1 MLFTRRIVRRFTPEE
16 QEEYN
21 RLSQQPR
28 QSLARFLP
36 DGTLCWNRGAA
47 RKLILLSTSLSFHHL
62 ESSMTADS
70 IKKWKDT
77 PNLLWEILKL
87 LRIKQ
92 GNLGRFTLPRL
103 FMPPLFLSP
112 FTPFSRHRRVFCH
125 REVTVAPFSCRR
137 LVFPLLMPYVRPI
150 SSWPFT
156 LSSHRNNMA
165 SFNWSHPQGHRNPL
179 NDGIYLI
186 KPTS

>member
-1 MLFTRRIVRRFTPEE
+1 MPYTRRILCRFTPEE

-21 RLSQQPR
+21 RLCQQPR
-28 QSLARFLP
+28 RSLARFLP

-62 ESSMTADS
+62 ESSLTADS

-87 LRIKQ
+87 LRMKQ
-92 GNLGRFTLPRL
+92 GNLGRFTRL

-112 FTPFSRHRRVFCH
+112 FTPFSRHHRVFCH
-125 REVTVAPFSCRR
+125 REVTVTPFFLSSPC
-137 LVFPLLMPYVRPI
+137 FPATDAVRP
-150 SSWPFT
+150 
-156 LSSHRNNMA
+156 SHFIVPIYPVIA
-165 SFNWSHPQGHRNPL
+165 SQTHG
-179 NDGIYLI
+179 
-186 KPTS
+186 